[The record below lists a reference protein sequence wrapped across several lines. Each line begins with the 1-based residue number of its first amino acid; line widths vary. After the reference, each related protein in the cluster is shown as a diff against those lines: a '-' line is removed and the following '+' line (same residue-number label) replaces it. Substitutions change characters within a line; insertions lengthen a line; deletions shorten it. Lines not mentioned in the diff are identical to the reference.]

1 MYNGFGT
8 HIPVNNFLGP
18 NFAGYYWPKAQPIP
32 PLGNPNINGITA
44 GNLQDM
50 ATPFK
55 WTQQMQ
61 SHFPSTTLIA
71 SQWIKHGMSSAVY
84 EDDGKEGSSQCF
96 GIILD
101 YLYTG
106 KVADDVI
113 DGTTCRTPL
122 ANTLDLP

>member
-1 MYNGFGT
+1 
-8 HIPVNNFLGP
+8 
-18 NFAGYYWPKAQPIP
+18 
-32 PLGNPNINGITA
+32 
-44 GNLQDM
+44 
-50 ATPFK
+50 
-55 WTQQMQ
+55 MQ

-122 ANTLDLP
+122 ANTLNPD